1 MSCHRH
7 KLATESLSKVV
18 WTLGARQD
26 VQQIWNYVSQF
37 APLAAQRL
45 VLRLVT
51 TGDSLSEYP
60 IRGRSIGGG
69 IRELTIVAP
78 YLIQY
83 RVENGV
89 VDILTV
95 RHGAR
100 E

>member
-1 MSCHRH
+1 MPQ
-7 KLATESLSKVV
+7 VV

-26 VQQIWNYVSQF
+26 VERIRDYIGQF
-37 APLAAQRL
+37 SPLSAHRFA
-45 VLRLVT
+45 LRLVT
-51 TGDSLSEYP
+51 TGESLSEYP
-60 IRGRSIGGG
+60 LRGRPVSGG

-83 RVENGV
+83 RVENGEV
-89 VDILTV
+89 EILTI